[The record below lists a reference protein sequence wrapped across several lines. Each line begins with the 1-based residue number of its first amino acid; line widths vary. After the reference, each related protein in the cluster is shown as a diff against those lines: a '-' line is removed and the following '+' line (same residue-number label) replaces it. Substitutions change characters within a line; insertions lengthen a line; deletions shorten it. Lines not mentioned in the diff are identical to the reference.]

1 MRLMKKTIA
10 ECLRNRV
17 RESTDRIALE
27 ADEQRYTWK
36 DLDTL
41 SDYMVGR
48 MLSCGIRKGT
58 HVGIWSTNSPNWII
72 VFLALSKI
80 GAVPV
85 LLNTCYSTEELEQVL
100 RYADV
105 EFVYYGEGY
114 KKLVYE
120 DMVAHLSPKLE
131 GTVKRWIYIG
141 RDTARQW
148 MTEKSFV
155 FAERMKKVTR
165 EIGGYIRRVEPEDT
179 AAILFTS
186 GTTAM
191 PKGVMLSHYSLVN
204 SALEICSHMGW
215 EESDKMMIAVPLFHC
230 FGLTASLLT
239 SIHTGCC
246 MHTVEYYKTITVLQT
261 VQKHH
266 CTVLNGV
273 PSMFLAITR
282 NPAHKDYDLSS
293 LRNGIIAGS
302 PVSEEEYDTIR
313 REIPGLLIHASYGQ
327 TETAPCVS
335 ISDVGDSETERATTA
350 GRVLRHCEVRILAP
364 DGARLQTGE
373 DGEICVR
380 GYNVMQGYYH
390 LPEETAKT
398 IDADGWLHTGD
409 MGHLDGRNFLYITGR
424 IKEMIIRGGENI
436 SPREIEQVI
445 RHYPGIRD
453 VKVIG
458 LPTEVLQE
466 MIVACIIPEEG
477 MTVGNAGLMT
487 HMENHLAYY
496 KLPAHIVR
504 MEAFPMNASGKVMLG
519 ELKKQAAEII
529 QTNPDTTPA
538 CFGPFVNMNTL

>member
-1 MRLMKKTIA
+1 
-10 ECLRNRV
+10 
-17 RESTDRIALE
+17 
-27 ADEQRYTWK
+27 
-36 DLDTL
+36 
-41 SDYMVGR
+41 
-48 MLSCGIRKGT
+48 
-58 HVGIWSTNSPNWII
+58 
-72 VFLALSKI
+72 
-80 GAVPV
+80 
-85 LLNTCYSTEELEQVL
+85 
-100 RYADV
+100 
-105 EFVYYGEGY
+105 
-114 KKLVYE
+114 
-120 DMVAHLSPKLE
+120 
-131 GTVKRWIYIG
+131 
-141 RDTARQW
+141 
-148 MTEKSFV
+148 
-155 FAERMKKVTR
+155 
-165 EIGGYIRRVEPEDT
+165 
-179 AAILFTS
+179 
-186 GTTAM
+186 
-191 PKGVMLSHYSLVN
+191 MLSHYSLVN

-302 PVSEEEYDTIR
+302 PVSEEEYDAIR
-313 REIPGLLIHASYGQ
+313 REIPGLLLHASYGQ

-335 ISDVGDSETERATTA
+335 ISDVGDSATERATTA

-364 DGARLQTGE
+364 DGASLQTGE

-445 RHYPGIRD
+445 WHYPGIRD
-453 VKVIG
+453 VTVIG

-477 MTVGNAGLMT
+477 MTIGNAGLMT
-487 HMENHLAYY
+487 YMENHLAYY

-519 ELKKQAAEII
+519 ELKKKAAEII

-538 CFGPFVNMNTL
+538 CFGPFINIL